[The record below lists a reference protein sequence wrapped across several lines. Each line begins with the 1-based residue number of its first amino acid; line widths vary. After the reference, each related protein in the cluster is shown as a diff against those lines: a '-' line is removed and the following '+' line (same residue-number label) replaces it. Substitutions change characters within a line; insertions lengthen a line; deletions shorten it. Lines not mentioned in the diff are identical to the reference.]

1 MTESTTWLTQE
12 AYDRLSAEMAD
23 LKGPKR
29 AEIARRIEEA
39 RAEGDLKENGAYHAA
54 KDEQG
59 EVEARIRRLEDLLR
73 HATVGETP
81 PDDGVVEPGMVV
93 EAKVAGRPLK
103 FLLGNR
109 EMADDEELKVYSEQ
123 SPMGTAILGL
133 REGQSASYLAPNGK
147 PMEVEVIS
155 AKPYKS

>member
-1 MTESTTWLTQE
+1 MTDTTWLTQE
-12 AYDRLSAEMAD
+12 AHDRLRDELEQ

-29 AEIARRIEEA
+29 QEIARRIEAA

-59 EVEARIRRLEDLLR
+59 EVEARIRRLEHLLR
-73 HATVGETP
+73 SATVGETP

-93 EAKVAGRPLK
+93 DAKVAGKPLT

-109 EMADDEELKVYSEQ
+109 EMASDDGLAVYSEV
-123 SPMGTAILGL
+123 SPLGEAIIGKKQG
-133 REGQSASYLAPNGK
+133 ESTSYEAPNGK
-147 PMEVEVIS
+147 QITVEILS
-155 AKPYKS
+155 AKPYRA

>member
-1 MTESTTWLTQE
+1 MTDTTWLTQE
-12 AYDRLSAEMAD
+12 AHDRLRAELEE

-29 AEIARRIEEA
+29 QEIARRIEEA

-59 EVEARIRRLEDLLR
+59 EIEARIRRLENLLR
-73 HATVGETP
+73 SATVGETP

-93 EAKVAGRPLK
+93 EAKVAGKALT

-109 EMADDEELKVYSEQ
+109 EMAGDDGLAVYSES
-123 SPMGTAILGL
+123 SPLGEAIIGKKQG
-133 REGQSASYLAPNGK
+133 ESTSYVAPNGK
-147 PMEVEVIS
+147 DIAVEIVS
-155 AKPYKS
+155 AKPYRS

>member
-1 MTESTTWLTQE
+1 MTETTWLTQE
-12 AYDRLSAEMAD
+12 AHDRLRAELDD

-29 AEIARRIEEA
+29 QEIARRIEEA

-59 EVEARIRRLEDLLR
+59 EIESRIRRLENLLR
-73 HATVGETP
+73 TATVGETP

-93 EAKVAGRPLK
+93 EAKVADKVRT

-109 EMADDEELKVYSEQ
+109 EMASDDGLAVYSES
-123 SPMGTAILGL
+123 SPLGEAIIGK
-133 REGQSASYLAPNGK
+133 RQGETTSYPAPNGK
-147 PMEVEVIS
+147 TISVEIIS
-155 AKPYKS
+155 ARPYRS